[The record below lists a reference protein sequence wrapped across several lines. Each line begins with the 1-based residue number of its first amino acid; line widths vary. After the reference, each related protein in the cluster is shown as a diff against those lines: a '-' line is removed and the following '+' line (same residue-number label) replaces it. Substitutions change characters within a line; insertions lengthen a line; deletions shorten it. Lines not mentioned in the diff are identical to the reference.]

1 MDWGDEFETFET
13 TAPAA
18 ERTYE
23 TLPAGTYTFTIKGG
37 AEKPDRT
44 EIRLAPEERRFG
56 FVFCRLMRG
65 QSWAKQL
72 ARELRT
78 ALGMSA
84 AEWAEATP
92 ESMAG
97 RKVRARVYHAAK
109 GDSVWVNVG
118 NFLPLEDAAADPAP
132 PAAAKT
138 ERAAPARLDGP
149 EDDIPF

>member
-44 EIRLAPEERRFG
+44 EIRLAPEDRRFG
-56 FVFCRLMRG
+56 LVFCRLMRG

-92 ESMAG
+92 ESMKD
-97 RKVRARVYHAAK
+97 RKVRARVWHRTK
-109 GDSVWVNVG
+109 DGTVFVNVG
-118 NFLPLEDAAADPAP
+118 NFLPLEEEASAPAP
-132 PAAAKT
+132 SAAKA
-138 ERAAPARLDGP
+138 ERATRARPAGP